1 MKTINKKTI
10 NQLHGNSFLE
20 SPYSAGTFILGLLLI
35 LSGTVFGQYPSG
47 DEVMDRMDKNMSSK
61 NRVMTSKMVIHG
73 PRSSRTIESKTWA
86 MGEEKSYSEYLS
98 PPREAG
104 TKMLKLEEALWI
116 YSPSTDRTI
125 QISGH
130 MLRQSVMGS
139 DLSYEDMMDDAT
151 YKDNYKAEVV
161 GEETIRETKCWVLQL
176 EATTEDV
183 TYQVRKIWMDEEKYI
198 PMKEELYAKSGKLLK
213 KTELYDIKRI
223 QGRWFP
229 SRMVFK
235 DMLKKG
241 EGTEFIIDEIAFD
254 TEIPEHIF
262 TKASLR

>member
-1 MKTINKKTI
+1 MTKMKK
-10 NQLHGNSFLE
+10 
-20 SPYSAGTFILGLLLI
+20 LLI
-35 LSGTVFGQYPSG
+35 ISASLLAAGFLNAQYPSG
-47 DEVMDRMDKNMSSK
+47 DEVLERMDKNMSAK
-61 NRVMTSKMVIHG
+61 NRVLTSKMVIHG

-86 MGEEKSYSEYLS
+86 SGEEKSYSEYLS

-104 TKMLKLEEALWI
+104 TKMLKLEDALWI

-151 YKDNYKAEVV
+151 YKDNYKAEVT
-161 GEETIRETKCWVLQL
+161 GEETLRETKCWVLQL
-176 EATTEDV
+176 EATTDDV

-198 PMKEELYAKSGKLLK
+198 PLREELYAKSGKLLK
-213 KTELYDIKRI
+213 KTELFDFKRV
-223 QGRWFP
+223 GSRWFP
-229 SRMVFK
+229 GRMIFK

-241 EGTEFIIDEIAFD
+241 DGTEFIIESIEFD
-254 TEIPEHIF
+254 KDIPEHIF